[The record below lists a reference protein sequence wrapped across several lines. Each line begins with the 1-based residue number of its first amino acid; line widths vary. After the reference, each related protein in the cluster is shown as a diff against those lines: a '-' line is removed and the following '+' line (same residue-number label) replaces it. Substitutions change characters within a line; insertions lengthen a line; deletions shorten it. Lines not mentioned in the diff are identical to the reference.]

1 MLLYAFEQ
9 LSLLRKDDPN
19 AWLLVNELY
28 EDDLAFFPHCPL
40 HPGVIQYRYGL
51 GSTPCSEL

>member
-28 EDDLAFFPHCPL
+28 EDD
-40 HPGVIQYRYGL
+40 
-51 GSTPCSEL
+51 